1 MFQEDIYPPC
11 DAGIPA
17 LSADEWAS
25 GQNKPP
31 VLVTITKD
39 GLGSTTTGA
48 PLPVSR
54 SKKFDDLLLWS
65 ILVTTAAI

>member
-54 SKKFDDLLLWS
+54 SK
-65 ILVTTAAI
+65 